1 MGLLLAFFFL
11 SIAVSFLCSIW
22 EAVMLSITPS
32 YVKRKEKEDPKTG
45 LLISKLKSDIDRPLS
60 AILTL
65 NTIAH
70 TVGAI
75 GVGAQAGA
83 VYGTSYFSFAGV
95 QLSYESVIAAV
106 MTLAILILS
115 EIIPKTIGANNWKT
129 LAPYTA
135 RGVFA
140 LIWILRPFVW
150 VSQVITRSLNKGEPK
165 SVFSR
170 VDFEAMADVVG
181 ESGEIERTDHTLIKN
196 VLAFDELTVEDVMTP
211 RTVMVMAHEGESLR
225 DFYGNSNF
233 KTFSRFPVYSGSKD
247 SVSGMVLKDDLL
259 TAMVENQGP
268 QTIKDIMREIV
279 VIPDN
284 LSLRKAFQKL
294 NKRRGHMA
302 VIVDEYG
309 VLRGLITLEDVFE
322 TLFGMEFTDESD
334 SVEDLRQFARRRW
347 EERAKKLGL
356 IDS

>member
-1 MGLLLAFFFL
+1 MGILLAFFFL

-22 EAVMLSITPS
+22 EAVMLSITPA
-32 YVKRKEKEDPKTG
+32 YVKRQETENPKTG
-45 LLISKLKSDIDRPLS
+45 ALIAKLKADIDRPLS

-83 VYGTSYFSFAGV
+83 VFGSSFFDIFGFR
-95 QLSYESVIAAV
+95 LSYESVIAAV

-115 EIIPKTIGANNWKT
+115 EIIPKTIGANNWRS
-129 LAPYTA
+129 LANFTA
-135 RGVFA
+135 KSVMG

-150 VSQVITRSLNKGEPK
+150 VSQVITKSLNRGEPK

-170 VDFEAMADVVG
+170 GDFAAMADAA
-181 ESGEIERTDHTLIKN
+181 EEIGEIERSEHTLIRN
-196 VLAFDELTVEDVMTP
+196 VLAFDELTVEYVMTP
-211 RTVMVMAHEGESLR
+211 RTVMVMANESELMS
-225 DFYGNSNF
+225 DFYKTKDF
-233 KTFSRFPVYSGSKD
+233 ATFSRFPVYAENKD
-247 SVSGMVLKDDLL
+247 SISGMVLKDDLL
-259 TAMVENQGP
+259 TQMVEKGGDRP
-268 QTIKDIMREIV
+268 IKEASREIV

-294 NKRRGHMA
+294 NRRKGHMA
-302 VIVDEYG
+302 VVVDEYG
-309 VLRGLITLEDVFE
+309 VLRGLITLEDIFE
-322 TLFGMEFTDESD
+322 TLFGMEITDESD

-356 IDS
+356 ID